1 VRLRLACALAYSL
14 AALVFF
20 AMKRIIINWTI
31 LIAILI
37 VVGLALTRVAPS
49 FTQPDTPYALLYYY
63 QAGCPACDKI
73 EPTIDALE
81 KRYAGCITVRRL
93 NVQWHRAPSVRA
105 TPTVL
110 LVDGGG
116 KEIARWVGARP
127 LRDFTRRIDP
137 LCQM

>member
-1 VRLRLACALAYSL
+1 
-14 AALVFF
+14 
-20 AMKRIIINWTI
+20 MKRIIINWTI

-63 QAGCPACDKI
+63 QPGCPACDKI
-73 EPTIDALE
+73 GPTMDTLE
-81 KRYAGCITVRRL
+81 ERYAGCVTVRRL
-93 NVQWHRAPSVRA
+93 NVQWHRAPNVRA

-110 LVDGGG
+110 LVDSEG

-127 LRDFTRRIDP
+127 LRDFTGRINL
-137 LCQM
+137 LCKER